1 KTIESV
7 RPHDA
12 MVFQLPYAPFP
23 EGPVCTCKSYVYDQ
37 ARAYLHSKTLRC
49 SYAGMRGREADL
61 WQQRIAAL
69 PPERFLEAIFQTG
82 FQGLWIDRNAYPDH
96 AASLET
102 QLAYLL
108 H

>member
-1 KTIESV
+1 
-7 RPHDA
+7 
-12 MVFQLPYAPFP
+12 
-23 EGPVCTCKSYVYDQ
+23 
-37 ARAYLHSKTLRC
+37 
-49 SYAGMRGREADL
+49 MRGREADL

-108 H
+108 HTAPLVSANQRLAFFDLTHDNGHKIASSVP